1 MFPQLATAMSP
12 SDSAYITRVAEK
24 IQPTVSLS
32 MSVYK
37 PSQLPSLR
45 VQTRPPNAIA
55 LKPATVRSANSQ
67 SGRSSMRRRASII
80 HPVPSALLVVGKEP
94 ASISSSSNSNYPP
107 ANGQQ
112 STSRFAKKASSLSN
126 GNFQLSA
133 AVSQNL
139 FGRKGDALSAPVNIR
154 ARK

>member
-1 MFPQLATAMSP
+1 MSP
-12 SDSAYITRVAEK
+12 SDSAYITRIAEK

-45 VQTRPPNAIA
+45 VQTRPPSAIA
-55 LKPATVRSANSQ
+55 LKPPTIRTANSQ

-80 HPVPSALLVVGKEP
+80 RPEPRALLVVGKEP
-94 ASISSSSNSNYPP
+94 ASISSSSNSNHPL

-126 GNFQLSA
+126 GNFQLAA
-133 AVSQNL
+133 AVRFEFHKSCQL
-139 FGRKGDALSAPVNIR
+139 FIRTHNETLSGAVGVNN
-154 ARK
+154 